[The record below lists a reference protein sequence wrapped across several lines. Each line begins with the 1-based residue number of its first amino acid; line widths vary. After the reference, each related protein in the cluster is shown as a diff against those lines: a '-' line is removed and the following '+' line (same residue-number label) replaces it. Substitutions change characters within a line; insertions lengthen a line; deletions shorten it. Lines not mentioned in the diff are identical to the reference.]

1 MAVNTLMNIKSTK
14 ENVRQEEILVAL
26 RRIIRAVDM
35 HSRRLIQ
42 KTGLSGPQLVLLQIM
57 GQGNTITA
65 GELARRASL
74 SQATVTTILDR
85 LEDRGLVQRQRSTDD
100 KRRVQ
105 VALTDKGNEA
115 LAIAPRLLQ
124 DNFVK
129 AFNALPDW
137 EQHLLIG
144 SLERV
149 AHMMDA
155 DDIDASPYLHTGELA
170 G

>member
-1 MAVNTLMNIKSTK
+1 MNTKCTK
-14 ENVRQEEILVAL
+14 DGARQEEVLVAL

-35 HSRRLIQ
+35 HSRRLIH
-42 KTGLSGPQLVLLQIM
+42 KTGLSSPQLVLLQIM
-57 GQGNTITA
+57 GQGETVTA

-85 LEDRGLVQRQRSTDD
+85 LEDRGLVQRKRSTDD
-100 KRRVQ
+100 KRRVH
-105 VALTDKGNEA
+105 VALTDKGRDA
-115 LAIAPRLLQ
+115 LSTAPRLLQ
-124 DNFVK
+124 DHFVTSF
-129 AFNALPDW
+129 AALPDW
-137 EQHLLIG
+137 EQHLLIA

-155 DDIDASPYLHTGELA
+155 ADLDASPYLHTGELV

>member
-1 MAVNTLMNIKSTK
+1 MNTKTTK
-14 ENVRQEEILVAL
+14 ESVRQEEILVAL
-26 RRIIRAVDM
+26 RRIIRAVDL

-42 KTGLSGPQLVLLQIM
+42 KTGLSGPQVVLLQIM
-57 GQGNTITA
+57 GQGGTVTA

-85 LEDRGLVQRQRSTDD
+85 LEERGLVQRQRSADD
-100 KRRVQ
+100 KRRVH
-105 VALTDKGNEA
+105 VALTEKGNEA
-115 LAIAPRLLQ
+115 LAIAPHLLQ

-129 AFNALPDW
+129 AFTALPDW
-137 EQHLLIG
+137 EQHLLIA

-155 DDIDASPYLHTGELA
+155 EGIDASPYLHTGELV

>member
-1 MAVNTLMNIKSTK
+1 MNTKCTK
-14 ENVRQEEILVAL
+14 ENVRQDEILVAL

-35 HSRRLIQ
+35 HSRQLIQ

-57 GQGNTITA
+57 GQRETVTA

-85 LEDRGLVQRQRSTDD
+85 LEERGLVLRKRSVDD
-100 KRRVQ
+100 KRRVH
-105 VALTDKGNEA
+105 VILTDKGNEA
-115 LAIAPRLLQ
+115 LAIAPHLLQ

-129 AFNALPDW
+129 AFTALPDW
-137 EQHLLIG
+137 EQHLLIA

-149 AHMMDA
+149 AYMMDA
-155 DDIDASPYLHTGELA
+155 ADLDAAPYLHSGELI

>member
-1 MAVNTLMNIKSTK
+1 MIIKCTK
-14 ENVRQEEILVAL
+14 ETMRQEEVLVAL

-42 KTGLSGPQLVLLQIM
+42 TTGLSGPQVVLLQVM
-57 GQGNTITA
+57 GQSDTVTA

-85 LEDRGLVQRQRSTDD
+85 LEERGMVSRKRSSDD
-100 KRRVQ
+100 KRRVH
-105 VALTDKGNEA
+105 VALTEKGRDA
-115 LAIAPRLLQ
+115 LSTAPRLLQ

-129 AFNALPDW
+129 SFSALPDW
-137 EQHLLIG
+137 EQHLLIA

-149 AHMMDA
+149 AQMMNASDL
-155 DDIDASPYLHTGELA
+155 DASPFLHTGELV

>member
-1 MAVNTLMNIKSTK
+1 MNTKCTK
-14 ENVRQEEILVAL
+14 DSVRQEEVLVAL
-26 RRIIRAVDM
+26 RRIIRAVDL

-57 GQGNTITA
+57 GQGETVTA

-85 LEDRGLVQRQRSTDD
+85 LEERGLVSRKRSTDD
-100 KRRVQ
+100 KRRVH
-105 VALTDKGNEA
+105 VALTDPGSAA
-115 LAIAPRLLQ
+115 LVAAPRLLQ

-129 AFNALPDW
+129 AFAALPDW
-137 EQHLLIG
+137 EQHLLIA

-149 AHMMDA
+149 AQMMNAA
-155 DDIDASPYLHTGELA
+155 DLDASPYLHTGELV